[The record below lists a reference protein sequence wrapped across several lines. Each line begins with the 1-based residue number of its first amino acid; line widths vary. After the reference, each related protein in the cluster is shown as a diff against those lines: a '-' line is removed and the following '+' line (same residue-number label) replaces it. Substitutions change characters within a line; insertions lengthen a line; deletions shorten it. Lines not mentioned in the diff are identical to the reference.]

1 MKRTMI
7 LLGVVVAVFVTYQT
21 VFAKKKTT
29 TLEQEIYV
37 AIPADPNSFDPRM
50 VIDILS
56 QSIVMPLFEGLM
68 RLDNQGNVENGIADR
83 YSLNEDKTLYTFYL
97 KKTQWSNGDPVTA
110 HDFEKAWKRILSPGF
125 PTKACLLYTSPSPR
139 D

>member
-83 YSLNEDKTLYTFYL
+83 LSLI
-97 KKTQWSNGDPVTA
+97 
-110 HDFEKAWKRILSPGF
+110 HI
-125 PTKACLLYTSPSPR
+125 
-139 D
+139 